1 MKKKGLIIS
10 TVVMVVVLIASL
22 TTATYAWF
30 TAAGSATVK
39 DISFGVTAASDL
51 LIGVSKNNIYNSSA
65 GWDDF
70 VADSTTYSAV
80 TASGNRGTW
89 SGDTAGLGLSID
101 TGLSLGNLQKA
112 VYSFSGVTLADGSS
126 DLTKYNAT
134 TNKIKTAVQTSYV
147 RSNDA
152 TKVGTGLVKDGVIL
166 KAAGNGTSV
175 TVDSC
180 EPTVRNTDY
189 LDVVFGVAPSKP
201 DVLEFGCLIS
211 VDNALAKT
219 SLGMNAAIH
228 VIYSTDGTN
237 YNEYD
242 IYGTNNS
249 NTLHSSMTTPT
260 VPSATIKTAADA
272 ETTKKVN
279 YESGIE
285 YVQGDAN
292 LWIPLRTAEH
302 ATDYSAVEAQ
312 GLKQLHLIIYI
323 CGPDGDC
330 ITSAT
335 GASALIKIEFI
346 DINSSMYQNA

>member
-30 TAAGSATVK
+30 TAAGSATVT
-39 DISFGVTAASDL
+39 DISFGVAAASDL
-51 LIGVSKNNIYNSSA
+51 LIGVSKNNTFNSSA

-70 VADSTTYSAV
+70 VADATTYDPTVA
-80 TASGNRGTW
+80 AGNRGTW
-89 SGDTAGLGLSID
+89 TGDTPGLGLAIN
-101 TGLSLGNLQKA
+101 TGLDLGKLEKA
-112 VYSFSGVTLADGSS
+112 VYSFSGVKLADDTT

-134 TNKIKTAVQTSYV
+134 NNKIKEATQTTYTRGS
-147 RSNDA
+147 DA
-152 TKVGTGLVKDGVIL
+152 TKVTQGMLRDGTIL
-166 KAAGNGTSV
+166 KASGNGTKV

-180 EPTVRNTDY
+180 EPTVKNKDY

-211 VDNALAKT
+211 VDNTFGKT

-228 VIYSTDGTN
+228 VIYSTNGTD
-237 YNEYD
+237 YSEYD
-242 IYGTNNS
+242 IYGTNS
-249 NTLHSSMTTPT
+249 ANTLHSSMTAPT
-260 VPSATIKTAADA
+260 APKATIKTAQDA
-272 ETTKKVN
+272 ETTKSVDYQAGVT
-279 YESGIE
+279 YEK
-285 YVQGDAN
+285 GDAM
-292 LWIPLRTAEH
+292 LWIPLRKAEH
-302 ATDYSAVEAQ
+302 GTDYSPVEAE

-330 ITSAT
+330 VTSAT

-346 DINSSMYQNA
+346 DINSSMFAK

>member
-30 TAAGSATVK
+30 TAAGSATVN

-51 LIGVSKNNIYNSSA
+51 LIGVSKNNIYNASA

-70 VADSTTYSAV
+70 VADSTTYSDV
-80 TASGNRGTW
+80 VSTGNRGTW
-89 SGDTAGLGLSID
+89 TGATAGLGLSID

-112 VYSFSGVTLADGSS
+112 VYSFSGVKLADGTT
-126 DLTKYNAT
+126 DLANYNAT
-134 TNKIKTAVQTSYV
+134 SNKIKEATQTAYS
-147 RSNDA
+147 RGSDA
-152 TKVGTGLVKDGVIL
+152 TKVTTGLVKDGVIL

-237 YNEYD
+237 YSEYD
-242 IYGTNNS
+242 IYGTNSS
-249 NTLHSSMTTPT
+249 NTLHTAMQAPT

-272 ETTKKVN
+272 ETTKTVN
-279 YESGIE
+279 YTSSVE
-285 YVQGDAN
+285 YVKGDAN
-292 LWIPLRTAEH
+292 LWIPLRTAQH

-346 DINSSMYQNA
+346 DINSSMYQK